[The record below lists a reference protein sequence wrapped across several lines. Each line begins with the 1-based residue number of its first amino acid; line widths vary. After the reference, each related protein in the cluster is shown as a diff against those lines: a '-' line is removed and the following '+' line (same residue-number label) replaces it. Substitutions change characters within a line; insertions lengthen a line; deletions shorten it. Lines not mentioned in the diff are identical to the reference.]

1 MIRINL
7 LPVRQLKKRAKA
19 RYEII
24 VITFLFA
31 CFLALLAAVAFMQ
44 TAKVSTL
51 NDSIAQIN
59 KEIETKYK
67 PILAQIKEIED
78 AKKEIER
85 RSAVIDKLK
94 SDSSLT
100 VRVLDEVANIVDNE
114 RMWLTQLNQQGGSL
128 TLTGMALDNETIA
141 AFMDRLKLSPFV
153 NSVDLAN
160 SSLQK
165 YAGRDLKTFSLSCA
179 VSQPAPPPS
188 GKQNASVN

>member
-19 RYEII
+19 RNEII
-24 VITFLFA
+24 LITFFFTV
-31 CFLALLAAVAFMQ
+31 FLAIIVAVTFIQ
-44 TAKVSTL
+44 VAKVSTL
-51 NDSIAQIN
+51 NDSIVRIN
-59 KEIETKYK
+59 KEIDTKYK
-67 PILAQIKEIED
+67 PILAQIKQIED
-78 AKKEIER
+78 TKKELER

-141 AFMDRLKLSPFV
+141 AFMDKLKLSPFV

-179 VSQPAPPPS
+179 VSQPVPTQS
-188 GKQNASVN
+188 GEQNTSIN